1 MQRRSLVL
9 DSLANTYLHQSHMR
23 RPSRLQPYRAQLQL
37 LEQLDTYVPTG
48 AWARTTSQWRDVPE
62 DQLHWL
68 TQALIE
74 VLWPRHCIN

>member
-1 MQRRSLVL
+1 MTQRRSPVL
-9 DSLANTYLHQSHMR
+9 DSLAVTSTHQVDAR
-23 RPSRLQPYRAQLQL
+23 CPVRLQPYRAQF
-37 LEQLDTYVPTG
+37 LEQLDTYVPKG
-48 AWARTTSQWRDVPE
+48 AWARTMSQWRDVPE